1 MKKRCK
7 KAKKRRKNR
16 KHTGL
21 TQKKEN
27 REKRNNHWIYLFIDR
42 CLVGRPIMIPISR
55 EVPNYKYFSYKV
67 DYIPRNTKRK
77 QKLSDNGDARIQVA
91 TPENNHIRVKFTAK
105 LCFFLVR
112 N

>member
-1 MKKRCK
+1 
-7 KAKKRRKNR
+7 
-16 KHTGL
+16 
-21 TQKKEN
+21 
-27 REKRNNHWIYLFIDR
+27 
-42 CLVGRPIMIPISR
+42 MIPISR

-105 LCFFLVR
+105 LCFFWSEIDLFGGNISEKNSTDFASFFWFNQFLSSHPTVSDLP
-112 N
+112 